1 MMIADRAIE
10 WANRFVGT
18 VENPKNS
25 NRGLVIDDIQKVFGY
40 KGVAYCALFA
50 QYVYKR
56 TCVTL
61 NIPFPFSG
69 TASSQTLYQEALKKN
84 WIETDFK
91 KLQRGDIVIWRKFL
105 KWQGHVGIVE
115 RVFPEL
121 ESFHSIEGNTSPG
134 DIGSQSAG
142 GGIYRRVRYMK
153 KMDFTVDSFYLRGFI
168 SIAKVFP
175 EEYIVANARPLENIK
190 NEGIV

>member
-1 MMIADRAIE
+1 MVIVDKALE
-10 WANRFVGT
+10 WANKLVGT
-18 VENPKNS
+18 VEEPKNS

-50 QYVYKR
+50 QYCYKR
-56 TCVTL
+56 ACVAF

-91 KLQRGDIVIWRKFL
+91 KLDVGDIVIWQKFRI
-105 KWQGHVGIVE
+105 WQGHVGIVE
-115 RVFPEL
+115 KVFPEFQ
-121 ESFHSIEGNTSPG
+121 SFHSIEGNTSPG
-134 DIGSQSAG
+134 DAGSQSAG

-153 KMDFTVDSFYLRGFI
+153 KLDLTVDNFWLKGFI
-168 SIAKVFP
+168 SIKKVFP
-175 EEYIVANARPLENIK
+175 DNLLAVDPKPLEDIINK
-190 NEGIV
+190 GIA